1 MSNTK
6 VQNQKVVRLN
16 DKAYMI
22 NAFKGLTGWSYLPR
36 LTKYV
41 FPFIGFMIND
51 GKGDEEVVEQLVN
64 LLTGENAKEVEQLII
79 DMVSDIQVDNSRIDF
94 DNEFAQ
100 NYDSL
105 ILLFV
110 EVIKLNYLESFQRL
124 VTNLPKE

>member
-41 FPFIGFMIND
+41 FPFIGFMLNE
-51 GKGDEEVVEQLVN
+51 GKGDEEVAEQLVN

>member
-1 MSNTK
+1 MSDTK
-6 VQNQKVVRLN
+6 VQSQKVIRLN

-41 FPFIGFMIND
+41 FPFIGFMLNE
-51 GKGDEEVVEQLVN
+51 GKGDEEVVDQLVT
-64 LLTGENAKEVEQLII
+64 LLTGDNAKEVEQLII
-79 DMVSDIQVDNSRIDF
+79 DMVADVQVNNSRIDF

-105 ILLFV
+105 VLLFV

>member
-1 MSNTK
+1 MSDTK
-6 VQNQKVVRLN
+6 VQSQKVVRLN

-41 FPFIGFMIND
+41 FPFIGFMLNE
-51 GKGDEEVVEQLVN
+51 GKGDEEVVDQLVS

-79 DMVSDIQVDNSRIDF
+79 DMVSDVQVNNSSIDF
-94 DNEFAQ
+94 DNEFTQ

-110 EVIKLNYLESFQRL
+110 EVVKLNYLDSFQRL

>member
-6 VQNQKVVRLN
+6 VQNQKVFRLN

-41 FPFIGFMIND
+41 FPFIGFMINE

>member
-41 FPFIGFMIND
+41 FPFIGFLFNE

>member
-41 FPFIGFMIND
+41 FPFIGFMFNE
-51 GKGDEEVVEQLVN
+51 GKGDEEVVDQLVT

-79 DMVSDIQVDNSRIDF
+79 DMVSDVQVNNSSIDF
-94 DNEFAQ
+94 DNEFTQ

-110 EVIKLNYLESFQRL
+110 EVVKLNYLDSFQRL

>member
-41 FPFIGFMIND
+41 FPFIGFMFNED
-51 GKGDEEVVEQLVN
+51 KGDEEIVEQLVN

-79 DMVSDIQVDNSRIDF
+79 DMVSDVQVNNSRIDF

-110 EVIKLNYLESFQRL
+110 EVVKLNYLDSFQRL

>member
-36 LTKYV
+36 LTKYI
-41 FPFIGFMIND
+41 FPFIGFMINE

>member
-6 VQNQKVVRLN
+6 VQSQKVVRLN

-41 FPFIGFMIND
+41 FPFIGFMFNE

-79 DMVSDIQVDNSRIDF
+79 DMVSDIQVNNSSIDF
-94 DNEFAQ
+94 DNEFTQ

-110 EVIKLNYLESFQRL
+110 EVVKLNYLDSFQRL

>member
-6 VQNQKVVRLN
+6 VQNQKLVRLN

-41 FPFIGFMIND
+41 FPFIGFMLNE
-51 GKGDEEVVEQLVN
+51 GKGDEEVVGQLVN

>member
-41 FPFIGFMIND
+41 FPFIGFMINE

-79 DMVSDIQVDNSRIDF
+79 DMVSDIQVDNQRIDF

>member
-6 VQNQKVVRLN
+6 VQSQKVVRLN

-22 NAFKGLTGWSYLPR
+22 NAFKGLAGWSYLPR

-41 FPFIGFMIND
+41 FPFIGFMFNE
-51 GKGDEEVVEQLVN
+51 GKGDEEVVDQLVT

-79 DMVSDIQVDNSRIDF
+79 DMVSDVQVNNSSIDF
-94 DNEFAQ
+94 DNEFTQ

-110 EVIKLNYLESFQRL
+110 EVVKLNYLDSFQRL

>member
-1 MSNTK
+1 MP
-6 VQNQKVVRLN
+6 
-16 DKAYMI
+16 DKLGVSI
-22 NAFKGLTGWSYLPR
+22 VKYLCP
-36 LTKYV
+36 
-41 FPFIGFMIND
+41 IC
-51 GKGDEEVVEQLVN
+51 GKEADNGIIMN
-64 LLTGENAKEVEQLII
+64 SLLTEENAKEVEQLII

>member
-1 MSNTK
+1 MSNKK

-41 FPFIGFMIND
+41 FPFIGFMFNE
-51 GKGDEEVVEQLVN
+51 GKGDEEVVEKLVK

>member
-41 FPFIGFMIND
+41 FPFIGFMINE

-110 EVIKLNYLESFQRL
+110 EVIKLNYVESFQRL

>member
-6 VQNQKVVRLN
+6 VQSQKVVRLN

-41 FPFIGFMIND
+41 FPFIGFMFNE
-51 GKGDEEVVEQLVN
+51 GKGDEEVVDQLVT

-79 DMVSDIQVDNSRIDF
+79 DMVSDVQVNNSSIDF
-94 DNEFAQ
+94 DNEFTQ

-110 EVIKLNYLESFQRL
+110 EVVKLNYLDSFQRL

>member
-41 FPFIGFMIND
+41 FPFIGFMINE

-79 DMVSDIQVDNSRIDF
+79 DMVSDIQVDNLRIDF

>member
-6 VQNQKVVRLN
+6 VQNQKVFRLN

-41 FPFIGFMIND
+41 FPFIGFMLNE

>member
-41 FPFIGFMIND
+41 FPFIGFMLND

-110 EVIKLNYLESFQRL
+110 EVIKLNYLDSFQRL

>member
-41 FPFIGFMIND
+41 FPFIGFMFNE

>member
-6 VQNQKVVRLN
+6 VQSQKVVRLN

-41 FPFIGFMIND
+41 FPFIGFMFNE
-51 GKGDEEVVEQLVN
+51 GKGDEEVVDKLVT

-79 DMVSDIQVDNSRIDF
+79 DMVSDVQVNNSSIDF
-94 DNEFAQ
+94 DNEFTQ

-110 EVIKLNYLESFQRL
+110 EVVKLNYLDSFQRL

>member
-6 VQNQKVVRLN
+6 IQSQKVVRLN

-41 FPFIGFMIND
+41 FPFIGFMFNE
-51 GKGDEEVVEQLVN
+51 GKGDEEVVDQLVT

-79 DMVSDIQVDNSRIDF
+79 DMVSDVQVNNSSIDF
-94 DNEFAQ
+94 DNEFTQ

-110 EVIKLNYLESFQRL
+110 EVVKLNYLDSFQRL

>member
-6 VQNQKVVRLN
+6 VQNQKIVRLN

-41 FPFIGFMIND
+41 FPFIGFMLNE

>member
-41 FPFIGFMIND
+41 FPFIGFMLNE
-51 GKGDEEVVEQLVN
+51 GKGDDEVAEQLVN

>member
-41 FPFIGFMIND
+41 FPFIGFMINE

-94 DNEFAQ
+94 DKEFAQ

>member
-41 FPFIGFMIND
+41 FPFIGFMFNE
-51 GKGDEEVVEQLVN
+51 GKGDEEVVEQLVK

-79 DMVSDIQVDNSRIDF
+79 DMVADVQVNNSRIDF

-105 ILLFV
+105 VLLFV
-110 EVIKLNYLESFQRL
+110 EVVKLNYLESFQRL

>member
-41 FPFIGFMIND
+41 FPFIGFMFNED
-51 GKGDEEVVEQLVN
+51 KGDEEIVEQLVN

-79 DMVSDIQVDNSRIDF
+79 DMVSDVQVNNSRIDF
-94 DNEFAQ
+94 DNEFTQ

-110 EVIKLNYLESFQRL
+110 EVVKLNYLDSFQRL

>member
-1 MSNTK
+1 MSSTK
-6 VQNQKVVRLN
+6 VQSQKVVRLN

-41 FPFIGFMIND
+41 FPFIGFMFNE
-51 GKGDEEVVEQLVN
+51 GKGDEEVVDQLVT

-79 DMVSDIQVDNSRIDF
+79 DMVSDVQVNNSSIDF
-94 DNEFAQ
+94 DNEFTQ

-110 EVIKLNYLESFQRL
+110 EVVKLNYLDSFQRL

>member
-41 FPFIGFMIND
+41 FPFIGFMFNE
-51 GKGDEEVVEQLVN
+51 GKGDEEVIEQLVN

>member
-16 DKAYMI
+16 DKAYML

-41 FPFIGFMIND
+41 FPFIGFMINE

>member
-6 VQNQKVVRLN
+6 LQSQKVVRLN

-41 FPFIGFMIND
+41 FPFIGFMFNE

-79 DMVSDIQVDNSRIDF
+79 DMVSDIQVNNSSIDF
-94 DNEFAQ
+94 DNEFTQ

-110 EVIKLNYLESFQRL
+110 EVVKLNYLDSFQRL

>member
-1 MSNTK
+1 MSSTK
-6 VQNQKVVRLN
+6 AQSQKVVRLN

-41 FPFIGFMIND
+41 FPFIGFMFNE
-51 GKGDEEVVEQLVN
+51 GKGDEEVVDQLVT

-79 DMVSDIQVDNSRIDF
+79 DMVSDVQVNNSSIDF
-94 DNEFAQ
+94 DNEFTQ

-110 EVIKLNYLESFQRL
+110 EVVKLNYLDSFQRL

>member
-1 MSNTK
+1 MSNIK

-41 FPFIGFMIND
+41 FPFIGFMINE

>member
-1 MSNTK
+1 MSN
-6 VQNQKVVRLN
+6 QKIIRVN

-41 FPFIGFMIND
+41 FPFIGYMLNE
-51 GKGDEEVVEQLVN
+51 GKGDEEVMEQLMG
-64 LLTGENAKEVEQLII
+64 LLTGENAKDIETLII
-79 DMVSDIQVDNSRIDF
+79 EMVSDIQVDNTRIDF
-94 DNEFAQ
+94 DKEFSQ

-105 ILLFV
+105 ILLFL

-124 VTNLPKE
+124 VTNLPKQ

>member
-6 VQNQKVVRLN
+6 VQNQKIVRLN

-22 NAFKGLTGWSYLPR
+22 NAFKGLIGWSYLPR

-41 FPFIGFMIND
+41 FPFIGFMLNE

>member
-6 VQNQKVVRLN
+6 VQSQKVVRLN

-22 NAFKGLTGWSYLPR
+22 NAYKGLTGWSYLPR

-41 FPFIGFMIND
+41 FPFIGFMFNE
-51 GKGDEEVVEQLVN
+51 GKGDEEVVDQMVS

-79 DMVSDIQVDNSRIDF
+79 DMVSDVQVNNSSIDF
-94 DNEFAQ
+94 DNEFTQ

-110 EVIKLNYLESFQRL
+110 EVVKLNYLDSFQRL

>member
-6 VQNQKVVRLN
+6 VQSQKVVRLN

-22 NAFKGLTGWSYLPR
+22 NAYKGLTGWSYLPR

-41 FPFIGFMIND
+41 FPFIGFMFNE
-51 GKGDEEVVEQLVN
+51 GKGDEEVVDQLVT

-79 DMVSDIQVDNSRIDF
+79 DMVSDVQVNNSSIDF
-94 DNEFAQ
+94 DNEFTQ

-110 EVIKLNYLESFQRL
+110 EVVKLNYLDSFQRL

>member
-41 FPFIGFMIND
+41 FPFIGFMLNE
-51 GKGDEEVVEQLVN
+51 GKGDEEVVEQLVT

-105 ILLFV
+105 ILLFI